1 MTFILVPNE
10 GEDLHVNAWNWRP
23 TLELLYAAG
32 VITEDDH
39 ECLGGHGLGGKVN
52 AERALLIAEVLT
64 RKLRSMNSGE
74 RMLADLSVSK
84 EPKELV
90 VFSPDMKPA
99 DVDSHELYSTSYEWL
114 DTFAEFCRSSKGFDV
129 K

>member
-10 GEDLHVNAWNWRP
+10 GEDLQVNAWNWRP
-23 TLELLYAAG
+23 TLEFLYAAE

-39 ECLGGHGLGGKVN
+39 ECLGGHGLGGKVDE
-52 AERALLIAEVLT
+52 AKALLIAEVVT
-64 RKLRSMNSGE
+64 RKLRSMDSGE

-84 EPKELV
+84 EPKELA
-90 VFSPDMKPA
+90 VFNPEA
-99 DVDSHELYSTSYEWL
+99 EDVDSNELYSASYEWL
-114 DTFAEFCRSSKGFDV
+114 HTFAEFCRSSKGFDV